1 MDRLWVDSWAT
12 LGANGSDRMDQGQNG
27 AERNTSFGLR
37 SPASTSPVGFLRYCT
52 SFGSALDIFAGKTR
66 KNFSDN
72 AKTFFLLRGAHG
84 VRYAKKFVLVVKVF
98 VPSGLSLLLGVHS
111 GPLTTIVS
119 RRKTLVDLAPSA
131 NGSLSGLP
139 PQLTPPPPP
148 PCVFVIS
155 QALSLSRVSKNI
167 STASP

>member
-1 MDRLWVDSWAT
+1 MEPNETHHS
-12 LGANGSDRMDQGQNG
+12 GSGVRPPHLQSVSYDT
-27 AERNTSFGLR
+27 ALR
-37 SPASTSPVGFLRYCT
+37 SGPLWTYSHERLAKTSPITQKLFSYFVALTKFATQKSLCSSSKFL
-52 SFGSALDIFAGKTR
+52 S
-66 KNFSDN
+66 
-72 AKTFFLLRGAHG
+72 
-84 VRYAKKFVLVVKVF
+84 
-98 VPSGLSLLLGVHS
+98 PSGLPFLLVVHS

-148 PCVFVIS
+148 PCVFVTS